1 MVMYLDDLECLRME
15 DLMFQAGDCGVL
27 SVTLSGFSGGG

>member
-1 MVMYLDDLECLRME
+1 MYLDDLECLRIE
-15 DLMFQAGDCGVL
+15 DVMFPAGEAGVR